1 MKTMLAAT
9 VLGAAALAAT
19 SAQAR
24 DVEVTVTNLTN
35 GIYFTP
41 LLVAAHDEHSRLF
54 EAGKPASHHLRM
66 MAEGGNITGLAAD
79 VAAANGTVVSNPANG
94 LLAPGTSA
102 TAMLDLHG
110 RHTTHLSVVAM
121 LLPTNDGFVGLNA
134 VEIPRRHGVYTY
146 YVNGY
151 DAGTEGNNEIINGG
165 GAVGVPGI
173 PRDPG
178 GFGGTGA
185 TGAAMIDI
193 NKTVHIHRGNIG
205 DMDPAGGFSDVDS
218 RMHRWLNPVAR
229 VTVTV
234 K

>member
-1 MKTMLAAT
+1 M
-9 VLGAAALAAT
+9 
-19 SAQAR
+19 
-24 DVEVTVTNLTN
+24 
-35 GIYFTP
+35 
-41 LLVAAHDEHSRLF
+41 
-54 EAGKPASHHLRM
+54 
-66 MAEGGNITGLAAD
+66 
-79 VAAANGTVVSNPANG
+79 
-94 LLAPGTSA
+94 
-102 TAMLDLHG
+102 
-110 RHTTHLSVVAM
+110 
-121 LLPTNDGFVGLNA
+121 
-134 VEIPRRHGVYTY
+134 
-146 YVNGY
+146 NGY

-193 NKTVHIHRGNIG
+193 NTTVHIHRGNIG

-229 VTVTV
+229 VVVTV